1 MEHIVFIDRGTIA
14 PQIRMG
20 TPSFPHTMQ
29 DYDQSLP
36 EQVVERARERGEVHP
51 DAGALPTA
59 QLFMVGLYAMLIA
72 SHEYPKAARA
82 EILDNFM
89 ATVLRGVAPR

>member
-1 MEHIVFIDRGTIA
+1 MIRPPLDTGFALLNDVGTR
-14 PQIRMG
+14 Q
-20 TPSFPHTMQ
+20 
-29 DYDQSLP
+29 
-36 EQVVERARERGEVHP
+36 
-51 DAGALPTA
+51 
-59 QLFMVGLYAMLIA
+59 LIA